1 MNLNHATINIYGE
14 KQQRYNVAHTQ
25 EVQPTTSP
33 KT

>member
-1 MNLNHATINIYGE
+1 MNLNHATINIHGE
-14 KQQRYNVAHTQ
+14 KQQRYNVTHTQ